1 MKQYIA
7 EKINKQANDLN
18 NIENNKLTKQK
29 QKQGNNKE

>member
-18 NIENNKLTKQK
+18 SIENNKLTKQK